1 MLVALTIIRYSKAKI
16 PLAFLAMALHRIPLF
31 LNGKCSF
38 WKLMGSG
45 KNGTFDKQADLQQWA
60 LLTVW
65 NDKDDFTE
73 FQQRSF
79 ISTWWKSFAA
89 ETYTVLCEPLTSHG
103 LWDGK
108 EPFGKP
114 QNAGYTGPVAVL
126 TRATIRFNRLKNFWA
141 NVEKV
146 ARLMT
151 RSKGYIT
158 SFGVG
163 EAPLYRQATF
173 SVWES
178 LDDVKAFAYQSTE
191 HREVNQKTRDE
202 NWYSE
207 ELFARFKPIA
217 SFGTLNG
224 VDPLAHIFKPA
235 DESNSRITTPGL

>member
-1 MLVALTIIRYSKAKI
+1 MLVALTIIRYSKSRI
-16 PLAFLAMALHRIPLF
+16 PLAFLAMAMHRLPLS
-31 LNGKCSF
+31 LNRRCNF

-45 KNGTFDKQADLQQWA
+45 KNGTFDKEADLQQWA
-60 LLTVW
+60 LLSVW
-65 NDKDDFTE
+65 NNETDFNE
-73 FQQRSF
+73 FSQRSF
-79 ISTWWKSFAA
+79 ISLWWKKFAA
-89 ETYTVLCEPLTSHG
+89 ETYTILCEPLISHG

-114 QNAGYTGPVAVL
+114 HNTSYTGPIAVL

-141 NVEKV
+141 NVDKV
-146 ARLMT
+146 AKLMS

-158 SFGVG
+158 SFGIG

-173 SVWES
+173 SIWES
-178 LDDVKAFAYQSTE
+178 VEDVKAFAYQSEE
-191 HREVNQKTRDE
+191 HREVIQKTRDE

-224 VDPLAHIFKPA
+224 KDPIAHIFKTY
-235 DESNSRITTPGL
+235 E